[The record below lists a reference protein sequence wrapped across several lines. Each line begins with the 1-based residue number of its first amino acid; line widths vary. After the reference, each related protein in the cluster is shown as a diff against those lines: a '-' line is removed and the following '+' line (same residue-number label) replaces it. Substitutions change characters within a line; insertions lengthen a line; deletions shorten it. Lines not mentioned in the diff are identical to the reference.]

1 MRPNDL
7 KDMVVLVVGCGTP
20 GSIGS
25 AIAQALADAGAAL
38 VLADLATSKL
48 VAVGQKLVEQGH
60 RVLTQAVDLVSENS
74 VEELVSFAQKSF
86 GRLDAVVNAA
96 AATNLIGRDRGVTD
110 MEAAVWDQMFA
121 VNVRGA
127 MFICKYAIPAM
138 LTGSGGA
145 IVNISAGK
153 TLRGDVD
160 TTANSAS
167 KAALNALTRSVA
179 TIYGERGIRCN
190 AIAPGPILTE
200 LVNSVVPPAIA
211 KIIRDCTLLGELGV
225 PEDIANLA
233 VFLVSKRSKMYSKG
247 KIRLDLLA
255 VKHAGPRSRVG
266 DFSGP
271 SARAAKFRTSW
282 RRVTWECISA
292 SRKW

>member
-1 MRPNDL
+1 M
-7 KDMVVLVVGCGTP
+7 
-20 GSIGS
+20 
-25 AIAQALADAGAAL
+25 
-38 VLADLATSKL
+38 
-48 VAVGQKLVEQGH
+48 EHGH

-74 VEELVSFAQKSF
+74 VEELVGFAQKSL

-96 AATNLIGRDRGVTD
+96 AATNLLNRDRGVTD
-110 MEAAVWDQMFA
+110 MEASVWDQMFA

-138 LTGSGGA
+138 LAGSGGA

-153 TLRGDVD
+153 ALRGDVD
-160 TTANSAS
+160 TTAYSAS

-200 LVNSVVPPAIA
+200 LVNSIVPPAVA
-211 KIIRDCTLLGELGV
+211 KMIRDCTLLGELGV

-233 VFLVSKRSKMYSKG
+233 VFLVSKRSKFITAQVIQCDGGTFDHNPVRYG
-247 KIRLDLLA
+247 L
-255 VKHAGPRSRVG
+255 
-266 DFSGP
+266 
-271 SARAAKFRTSW
+271 
-282 RRVTWECISA
+282 
-292 SRKW
+292 RKLSIEDKALRPVDNE

>member
-1 MRPNDL
+1 MQARSDDL

-20 GSIGS
+20 GGIGA

-48 VAVGQKLVEQGH
+48 VAVGQKVVEQGH
-60 RVLTQAVDLVSENS
+60 RVLTQAVDLVSEDS
-74 VEELVSFAQKSF
+74 VEELVSFVQKSF

-96 AATNLIGRDRGVTD
+96 AATNLMSRDRGVTD

-127 MFICKYAIPAM
+127 MFVCKHAIPAM

-145 IVNISAGK
+145 IVHISAGK
-153 TLRGDVD
+153 ALRGEVD
-160 TTANSAS
+160 TTAYSAS

-190 AIAPGPILTE
+190 AIAPGPIVTE
-200 LVNSVVPPAIA
+200 LVNSIVPPVVAE
-211 KIIRDCTLLGELGV
+211 IIRDCTLLGELGD

-233 VFLVSKRSKMYSKG
+233 VFLVSKQSKFITAQVIQCDGGTFDYNPVRYGLRKLSIEDQALRSVESK
-247 KIRLDLLA
+247 
-255 VKHAGPRSRVG
+255 
-266 DFSGP
+266 
-271 SARAAKFRTSW
+271 
-282 RRVTWECISA
+282 
-292 SRKW
+292 